1 MPAPQSISEGG
12 AWEFAE
18 VRQPNLEPKGNL
30 PADLNAVDTIA
41 TILHKENPGLFHR
54 MLDLSLGYLHIKAV
68 QYLGIHN
75 GCVTALVRRNHHVTV
90 RL

>member
-1 MPAPQSISEGG
+1 MPAPLSISEGG

-41 TILHKENPGLFHR
+41 TILHKETQASF
-54 MLDLSLGYLHIKAV
+54 IE
-68 QYLGIHN
+68 
-75 GCVTALVRRNHHVTV
+75 C
-90 RL
+90 